1 MATSQGQ
8 DIIRCQ
14 LCPNPVEHHCN
25 LCHVDLCL
33 NCILTHMADKTKRHE
48 IVEFVNRKEGPV
60 LPECNSHDKTLCETF
75 CNDCHE
81 PTCVRCVTTT
91 HKKHDITDIKSIIEN
106 FKRRITADVEEMEN
120 TIRPKY
126 KQTVAIGNSSKEF
139 DRVMNAIQ
147 DQEDNICKV
156 VREIGSRLKDEV
168 AKQKSEFEQKK
179 NEVQSTV
186 AKEREE
192 LDSVMKMNKSIL
204 KSNDAVRILT
214 YRSNNEQFRGGP
226 KQMQISYP
234 MFLSGNVNRNQLQV
248 MFGSLQRS
256 SKIAA
261 DDKHDMQKPMS
272 NPVVVSTIQT
282 PYGKKTALWR
292 ILSDDAGKIWI
303 SGNDQKMYQID
314 KSGSIL
320 NTVSVSDNI
329 LALSLSVD
337 KELIISSHWPDT
349 KVYKYDGNVVRTVV
363 DLDQWCPRGLCHSAN
378 SDLLVSMRSVDKTQS
393 RVVRYAGT
401 TETMVI
407 QNDRQVKPLFSVG
420 VDNVLLL
427 TENGN
432 RDICVADYAGNAVVV
447 VNVSGELRF
456 KYQGNIGQKPNYKS
470 FIPLT
475 IATDVNQQILI
486 NDASNDIVHVI
497 DRDGNFLRYIEYPCN
512 GGLSIDPEHNLIAG
526 NQKSGEIRIIRY
538 SKSLHLFHEL
548 KTLQSI

>member
-1 MATSQGQ
+1 M
-8 DIIRCQ
+8 
-14 LCPNPVEHHCN
+14 
-25 LCHVDLCL
+25 
-33 NCILTHMADKTKRHE
+33 
-48 IVEFVNRKEGPV
+48 
-60 LPECNSHDKTLCETF
+60 CETF

-186 AKEREE
+186 AKEREK

-204 KSNDAVRILT
+204 KSNDAKRILT

-234 MFLSGNVNRNQLQV
+234 MFLSGKVNRNQLRV
-248 MFGSLQRS
+248 MFGSLQ
-256 SKIAA
+256 KPNNLET
-261 DDKHDMQKPMS
+261 DGKHDMRKPMS

-282 PYGKKTALWR
+282 PYGKETELWR
-292 ILSDDAGKIWI
+292 ILCDEAGKIWI
-303 SGNDQKMYQID
+303 SGNDKKLYQID
-314 KSGSIL
+314 QSGSIKK
-320 NTVSVSDNI
+320 TVSVSNDV
-329 LALSLSVD
+329 LALSLSVG
-337 KELIISSHWPDT
+337 KELIFSAGWTDT
-349 KVYKYDGNVVRTVV
+349 KVYRYNGNVVRTVV
-363 DLDQWCPRGLCHSAN
+363 DLGQWCPRGLCHSVN
-378 SDLLVSMRSVDKTQS
+378 GDLLVSMRSVDKTQS
-393 RVVRYAGT
+393 RVIRYSGT

-407 QNDRQVKPLFSVG
+407 QNDRQGKPMFSVRSTA
-420 VDNVLLL
+420 VLLM

-432 RDICVADYAGNAVVV
+432 GDICVADHAGKAVVV
-447 VNVSGELRF
+447 VNASGELRF
-456 KYQGNIGQKPNYKS
+456 NYQGNLNPKPHYES
-470 FIPLT
+470 FQPFQ
-475 IATDVNQQILI
+475 IATDVNQQIII
-486 NDASNDIVHVI
+486 NDVSNDIVHVI
-497 DRDGNFLRYIEYPCN
+497 DRDGKFLRYIEYPCN
-512 GGLSIDPEHNLIAG
+512 GGLSIDPDHNLLAG
-526 NQKSGEIRIIRY
+526 NHKSGEIRIIRY
-538 SKSLHLFHEL
+538 
-548 KTLQSI
+548 LQ

>member
-25 LCHVDLCL
+25 LCHVDLCF
-33 NCILTHMADKTKRHE
+33 NCVLAHMADKTKRHE
-48 IVEFVNRKEGPV
+48 IVDFMNRKEGPV

-81 PTCVRCVTTT
+81 PTCVLCVTTT

-120 TIRPKY
+120 TILPNY
-126 KQTVAIGNSSKEF
+126 KKDFGISNSSKEF
-139 DRVMNAIQ
+139 DKIINAIQ

-168 AKQKSEFEQKK
+168 AKQKNEFEQKK
-179 NEVQSTV
+179 NEVQSNV

-204 KSNDAVRILT
+204 KSNDAKRILT
-214 YRSNNEQFRGGP
+214 YRSYNEQFRGGP

-256 SKIAA
+256 SNLAT
-261 DDKHDMQKPMS
+261 DGKHDMRGPMS

-282 PYGKKTALWR
+282 PYWKETELWR
-292 ILSDDAGKIWI
+292 ILCDEEGKIWI
-303 SGNDQKMYQID
+303 SGNDKKVYQID
-314 KSGSIL
+314 QSGSIL
-320 NTVSVSDNI
+320 KTLSVSDNV

-337 KELIISSHWPDT
+337 KELIFSAHWPDT

-363 DLDQWCPRGLCHSAN
+363 DLGQWCPRGLCHSVN
-378 SDLLVSMRSVDKTQS
+378 GDFLMSMRSVDKTKS
-393 RVVRYAGT
+393 RVVRYSGT

-407 QNDRQVKPLFSVG
+407 QNDRQGKPLFSVG
-420 VDNVLLL
+420 VDKVLLL

-432 RDICVADYAGNAVVV
+432 GDICVADYVGRAVVV
-447 VNVSGELRF
+447 VNASAELRC
-456 KYQGNIGQKPNYKS
+456 KYQGNASPKTKYKS
-470 FIPLT
+470 FQPSK

-486 NDASNDIVHVI
+486 TDKLNDIVHVI
-497 DRDGNFLRYIEYPCN
+497 DKDGKFLRYIEYPCT
-512 GGLSIDPEHNLIAG
+512 GGLGIDPEHNLIAG
-526 NQKSGEIRIIRY
+526 NLKSGEIRIIRY
-538 SKSLHLFHEL
+538 
-548 KTLQSI
+548 LQ

>member
-25 LCHVDLCL
+25 LCHVDLCF
-33 NCILTHMADKTKRHE
+33 NCVLAHMADKTKRHE
-48 IVEFVNRKEGPV
+48 IVDFMNRKEGPV

-192 LDSVMKMNKSIL
+192 LDSVMKMNKSFL
-204 KSNDAVRILT
+204 KSNDAKRILT

-234 MFLSGNVNRNQLQV
+234 MFLSGKVNRKQLQV
-248 MFGSLQRS
+248 MFGSLQ
-256 SKIAA
+256 KPNNLET
-261 DDKHDMQKPMS
+261 DGKHDMRKPMS

-282 PYGKKTALWR
+282 PYGKETELWR
-292 ILSDDAGKIWI
+292 ILCDEAGKIWI
-303 SGNDQKMYQID
+303 CGNDKKLYQID
-314 KSGSIL
+314 QSGSIKKTL
-320 NTVSVSDNI
+320 SVSNNV
-329 LALSLSVD
+329 LALSLSVG
-337 KELIISSHWPDT
+337 KELIFSVYWPDR
-349 KVYKYDGNVVRTVV
+349 KVYRYDGNVVRTVV
-363 DLDQWCPRGLCHSAN
+363 DLGQWYPRGLCHSAN
-378 SDLLVSMRSVDKTQS
+378 GDLLVSMRSEDETHS
-393 RVVRYAGT
+393 RVVRYSGT

-407 QNDRQVKPLFSVG
+407 QNDRQGKPLFSVG
-420 VDNVLLL
+420 VGSVLHL

-432 RDICVADYAGNAVVV
+432 GDICVADNAGNALVVV
-447 VNVSGELRF
+447 TDSGELRF
-456 KYQGNIGQKPNYKS
+456 KYQGENSQKPNYIS
-470 FIPLT
+470 FRPSKIT
-475 IATDVNQQILI
+475 TDVNQQILI
-486 NDASNDIVHVI
+486 NDAPNDIVHVI
-497 DRDGNFLRYIEYPCN
+497 NKDGNFLCFIEYPCS

-526 NQKSGEIRIIRY
+526 NQKSGKIRMIKY
-538 SKSLHLFHEL
+538 
-548 KTLQSI
+548 LQ

>member
-25 LCHVDLCL
+25 LCHVDLCF
-33 NCILTHMADKTKRHE
+33 NCILAHMADKTKRHE
-48 IVEFVNRKEGPV
+48 IVDFMNRKEGPL

-81 PTCVRCVTTT
+81 PTCILCVTTT

-106 FKRRITADVEEMEN
+106 FKRCITADVEEMEN

-126 KQTVAIGNSSKEF
+126 KQTVGIGNSSKEF

-168 AKQKSEFEQKK
+168 AKQKREFEQKK
-179 NEVQSTV
+179 NEVESTV

-204 KSNDAVRILT
+204 KSNDAKRILI
-214 YRSNNEQFRGGP
+214 YRSNNEQFRRGP

-234 MFLSGNVNRNQLQV
+234 LFLSGKVNCNQLQV

-256 SKIAA
+256 SNLET
-261 DDKHDMQKPMS
+261 DRKHDMRKPMS

-282 PYGKKTALWR
+282 PYGKETTLWR
-292 ILSDDAGKIWI
+292 ILCDEAGKIWI
-303 SGNDQKMYQID
+303 SGDDRKVYQID
-314 KSGSIL
+314 QSGSIQK
-320 NTVSVSDNI
+320 TVSVSNDV

-337 KELIISSHWPDT
+337 KELIFSVYWPAT
-349 KVYKYDGNVVRTVV
+349 KVYRYDGNVVRTVV
-363 DLDQWCPRGLCHSAN
+363 DLGQWYPRGLCHSAN
-378 SDLLVSMRSVDKTQS
+378 GDLLVSMRSVNETRS
-393 RVVRYAGT
+393 RVVRYSGT

-407 QNDRQVKPLFSVG
+407 QNDRQEKPLLSVG
-420 VDNVLLL
+420 VSYVLLL

-432 RDICVADYAGNAVVV
+432 GDICVADNAGNAVVV
-447 VNVSGELRF
+447 VNASGELRF
-456 KYQGNIGQKPNYKS
+456 KYQGNRSPKPNYKS
-470 FIPLT
+470 FKPCK

-486 NDASNDIVHVI
+486 NDDQNDIVHVI
-497 DRDGNFLRYIEYPCN
+497 DKDGNFLRYIEYPCN
-512 GGLSIDPEHNLIAG
+512 GGLSIDPDHNLIAG
-526 NQKSGEIRIIRY
+526 NLMSGEIRIIRY
-538 SKSLHLFHEL
+538 
-548 KTLQSI
+548 LQ